1 MEQRRRLGHN
11 NINVTGD
18 HVKQELGYVQEFY
31 ELAIAFLA
39 NYSFQIIGA
48 VIIVTIG
55 WFLSKYIYTILIG
68 FFTKHE
74 FDVTLGKFA
83 ANIVRILIFGA
94 MFVIAIG
101 KLGIS
106 IAPFIAAVGAIFLT
120 AGLALQGTVANFAAG
135 ISLIIT
141 RPFKIGDTISVNNVY
156 GIVEEIKLAYTTLR
170 TEDEE
175 LITVPNKNM
184 IGEVLV
190 NSFHYRIVE
199 SSVGISYH
207 DDAEKAIV
215 IIKKA
220 IDGFENLSSD
230 NKSIVGI
237 QGFGDNA
244 IEIGMRYWVPTR
256 NFFRIQ
262 YEVNMAV
269 YKALN
274 DAKIT
279 IPFPQREVHLFAQN
293 G

>member
-1 MEQRRRLGHN
+1 M
-11 NINVTGD
+11 
-18 HVKQELGYVQEFY
+18 KQELEYVQEFY
-31 ELAIAFLA
+31 NLAIAFVT

-48 VIIVTIG
+48 ILIVTIG
-55 WFLSKYIYTILIG
+55 WFLSKYVYNLLIG
-68 FFTKHE
+68 FFNAHD

-94 MFVIAIG
+94 MFVVAIG

-106 IAPFIAAVGAIFLT
+106 IAPFIAAVGAVFLT

-135 ISLIIT
+135 ISLVIT

-184 IGEVLV
+184 IGEVIV

-207 DDAEKAIV
+207 DDAQKAIA
-215 IIKKA
+215 IIKNA
-220 IDGFENLSSD
+220 IDGFENLSTD
-230 NKSIVGI
+230 NKAIVGI
-237 QGFGDNA
+237 QNFGESSV
-244 IEIGMRYWVPTR
+244 EIAMRYWVPTR

-274 DAKIT
+274 DAQIT
-279 IPFPQREVHLFAQN
+279 IPFPQREVYLYPRN
-293 G
+293 GVE

>member
-1 MEQRRRLGHN
+1 MN
-11 NINVTGD
+11 
-18 HVKQELGYVQEFY
+18 QELHYVQEFY
-31 ELAIAFLA
+31 DQTIAFLT

-48 VIIVTIG
+48 LIVVIIG
-55 WFLSKYIYTILIG
+55 WFVSKYVFNLLMKL
-68 FFTKHE
+68 FTKHD

-106 IAPFIAAVGAIFLT
+106 IAPFIAAIGAVFLT
-120 AGLALQGTVANFAAG
+120 AGLALQGSVANFAAG

-141 RPFKIGDTISVNNVY
+141 RPFKIGDTISVNKIFGV
-156 GIVEEIKLAYTTLR
+156 VEEIKLAYTTLR

-175 LITVPNKNM
+175 IITVPNKNM
-184 IGEVLV
+184 IGEVIV
-190 NSFHYRIVE
+190 NSFNYRIVE

-207 DDAEKAIV
+207 DDAEKV
-215 IIKKA
+215 IELIKKT
-220 IDGFENLSSD
+220 IDGFENLSNE

-237 QGFGDNA
+237 QKFGDNA
-244 IEIGMRYWVPTR
+244 VEIGMRYWVPTR

-279 IPFPQREVHLFAQN
+279 IPFPQRDVHIYGQN
-293 G
+293 ILK

>member
-1 MEQRRRLGHN
+1 MN
-11 NINVTGD
+11 
-18 HVKQELGYVQEFY
+18 QELHYVQEFY
-31 ELAIAFLA
+31 DQTIAFLT

-48 VIIVTIG
+48 LIVVIIG
-55 WFLSKYIYTILIG
+55 WFVSKYVFNLLIKL
-68 FFTKHE
+68 FTKHD

-106 IAPFIAAVGAIFLT
+106 IAPFIAAIGAVFLT
-120 AGLALQGTVANFAAG
+120 AGLALQGSVANFAAG

-141 RPFKIGDTISVNNVY
+141 RPFKIGDTISVNKIFGV
-156 GIVEEIKLAYTTLR
+156 VEEIKLAYTTLR

-175 LITVPNKNM
+175 IITVPNKNM
-184 IGEVLV
+184 IGEVIV
-190 NSFHYRIVE
+190 NSFNYRIVE

-207 DDAEKAIV
+207 DDAEKAIAL
-215 IIKKA
+215 IKNT
-220 IDGFENLSSD
+220 IDSFENLSNE

-237 QGFGDNA
+237 QKFGDNA
-244 IEIGMRYWVPTR
+244 VEIGMRYWVPTR
-256 NFFRIQ
+256 NYFRIQ

-279 IPFPQREVHLFAQN
+279 IPFPQRDVHLYGQN
-293 G
+293 ILK